1 MLIHLAIN
9 DSLIKE
15 ACQLS
20 GQQNASDVA
29 RQALLEYIQRCK
41 QLKLLDLFG
50 TVEYH
55 GKYCYKKQRE
65 FKWLNIMQKHLDV
78 IMFMATK

>member
-1 MLIHLAIN
+1 MLTHLAVEV
-9 DSLIKE
+9 SLIEE

-20 GQQNASDVA
+20 GQLTANEVA
-29 RQALLEYIQRCK
+29 TQALQEYIQRRK

-55 GKYCYKKQRE
+55 DNCNPKEQRH
-65 FKWLNIMQKHLDV
+65 FK
-78 IMFMATK
+78 A

>member
-1 MLIHLAIN
+1 MITNLTLDHGLLN
-9 DSLIKE
+9 E

-20 GQQNASDVA
+20 GISTPNAVA
-29 RQALLEYIQRCK
+29 TQALLEYIQRRK

-55 GKYCYKKQRE
+55 DNYNTKEQRN
-65 FKWLNIMQKHLDV
+65 FK
-78 IMFMATK
+78 A

>member
-1 MLIHLAIN
+1 MLTHLAIE
-9 DSLIKE
+9 DSLIEE

-20 GQQNASDVA
+20 DQLSANEVA
-29 RQALLEYIQRCK
+29 TQALLEYIQRCK

-55 GKYCYKKQRE
+55 DNYNSKEQRT
-65 FKWLNIMQKHLDV
+65 FKP
-78 IMFMATK
+78 

>member
-1 MLIHLAIN
+1 MLTNLAIE

-20 GQQNASDVA
+20 DQLSENEVA
-29 RQALLEYIQRCK
+29 TQALKEYIKRRK

-50 TVEYH
+50 TVEYYDNYNP
-55 GKYCYKKQRE
+55 KEQRN
-65 FKWLNIMQKHLDV
+65 FK
-78 IMFMATK
+78 A

>member
-1 MLIHLAIN
+1 MKQDLNMPTQLAVD
-9 DSLIKE
+9 DSLIEE

-20 GQQNASDVA
+20 PPLTANEVA
-29 RQALLEYIQRCK
+29 TQALQEYIQRRK

-55 GKYCYKKQRE
+55 DDYNPKQQRG
-65 FKWLNIMQKHLDV
+65 FR
-78 IMFMATK
+78 T